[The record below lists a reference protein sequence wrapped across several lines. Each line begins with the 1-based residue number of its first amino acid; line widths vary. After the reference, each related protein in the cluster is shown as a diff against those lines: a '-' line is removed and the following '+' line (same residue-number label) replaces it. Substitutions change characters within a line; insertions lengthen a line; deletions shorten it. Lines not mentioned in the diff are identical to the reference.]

1 VSCGFLVEEKSGRGR
16 KEVTAFIEVRWGA
29 EEGGMQLGRP
39 HGSRGDVGARP
50 RPTGGVLTG
59 SSLAVVLR
67 GDARVGM
74 VGTETRKSR
83 VAD

>member
-1 VSCGFLVEEKSGRGR
+1 
-16 KEVTAFIEVRWGA
+16 
-29 EEGGMQLGRP
+29 MQLGRP

-50 RPTGGVLTG
+50 RPTGGVPTG